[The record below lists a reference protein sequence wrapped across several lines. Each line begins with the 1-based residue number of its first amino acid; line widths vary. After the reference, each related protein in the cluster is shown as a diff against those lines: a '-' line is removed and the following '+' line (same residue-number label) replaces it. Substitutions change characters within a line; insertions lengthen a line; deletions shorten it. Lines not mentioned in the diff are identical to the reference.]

1 MITTSFAVLVYKSSH
16 SDVSNLPYLNAKTED
31 SMSEKGHD
39 LASPKVFTKQKEIPW
54 ISLASCSRRAN
65 TLSQVSPKIKSQVL

>member
-1 MITTSFAVLVYKSSH
+1 MITKSFAVLVYKSSH

-39 LASPKVFTKQKEIPW
+39 LAPPRVFTK
-54 ISLASCSRRAN
+54 
-65 TLSQVSPKIKSQVL
+65 